1 MRRAGT
7 YARAAGE
14 RMRDV
19 REARGLT
26 LLHVEQA
33 SDGRFNRNTIG
44 TWERASRDVAVERLT
59 EYAAWLGVSIFLLLP
74 CDGMADLR
82 AKFPQVPA
90 AVLTRWW
97 HDLGAM

>member
-1 MRRAGT
+1 MRRGGA

-14 RMRDV
+14 RMRDI
-19 REARGLT
+19 RQERGLT

-33 SDGRFNRNTIG
+33 SDGRFNRNTLG
-44 TWERASRDVAVERLT
+44 SWERGSRDVAVERLA
-59 EYAAWLGVSIFLLLP
+59 EYADWLGVSILVLLP

-82 AKFPQVPA
+82 ARFPQVPG

-97 HDLGAM
+97 HDLGAI